1 MSRRE
6 GPPRVA
12 EEEDRPRHNNTLSCA
27 SEPFTYA
34 TENFLWYTEDESTL
48 LSSLAG
54 GMIVLA
60 LCMLAYAVLWRIS
73 PHLRRAAFGAADSLK
88 EAPEAVPIIRTW
100 RHLFGT
106 GYKRAIDD
114 WGHLEDQL
122 FFSFLR
128 MHLNLFLT
136 FSVIALPIMLPV
148 NFMRSTDDAPLLS
161 PPTSPPPPTA
171 PPYGLLQRC
180 SLMHLPPGSH
190 AFLASTFCMYA
201 FTALF
206 LFFLRR
212 EWVGYVWRRHSWQLR
227 RTRSTAPDSVD
238 DFTAIFHLGLS
249 GISAGELE
257 ERLRRVVPGEVYA
270 VVSSPACALLCT

>member
-1 MSRRE
+1 M
-6 GPPRVA
+6 RVA
-12 EEEDRPRHNNTLSCA
+12 KEEDGPRRNNSLSCA
-27 SEPFTYA
+27 SEPFTYT
-34 TENFLWYTEDESTL
+34 TENFHWYTEDESTL

-54 GMIVLA
+54 GMLVLA
-60 LCMLAYAVLWRIS
+60 LCMLAYAALWRVS
-73 PHLRRAAFGAADSLK
+73 PFLRRAAFGAAVAPE
-88 EAPEAVPIIRTW
+88 EAPVPIIRTW
-100 RHLFGT
+100 RVLAGGT
-106 GYKRAIDD
+106 GYKRAIDE

-148 NFMRSTDDAPLLS
+148 NAMRSTDDAPQLS
-161 PPTSPPPPTA
+161 PPTSPSPPTV

-180 SLMHLPPGSH
+180 CLMHLPPGSH

-212 EWVGYVWRRHSWQLR
+212 EWVGYVWRRHNWQLR
-227 RTRSTAPDSVD
+227 RRPSVD
-238 DFTAIFHLGLS
+238 DFTAIFHVGRS

-270 VVSSPACALLCT
+270 VVSSPACALPCT

>member
-1 MSRRE
+1 M
-6 GPPRVA
+6 RVA
-12 EEEDRPRHNNTLSCA
+12 NQEDRPRQNATLTCA

-48 LSSLAG
+48 VSSLAG

-60 LCMLAYAVLWRIS
+60 LCMLAYAALWRAS
-73 PHLRRAAFGAADSLK
+73 PFLRRAAFGVAVSPQ
-88 EAPEAVPIIRTW
+88 EAPVPIIRTW
-100 RHLFGT
+100 RILAGT
-106 GYKRAIDD
+106 GYKRAIDE

-148 NFMRSTDDAPLLS
+148 NAMRSSTGDDAPRL
-161 PPTSPPPPTA
+161 PTSPPALTA